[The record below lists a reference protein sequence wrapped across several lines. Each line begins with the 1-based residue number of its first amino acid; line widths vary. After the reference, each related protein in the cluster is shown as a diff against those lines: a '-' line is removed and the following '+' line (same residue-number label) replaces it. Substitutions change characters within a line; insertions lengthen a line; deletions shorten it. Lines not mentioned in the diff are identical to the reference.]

1 MCLAAPTLINMGV
14 CCIVLWSYPDNL
26 NTSQALEFL
35 QNRLK
40 LLGSTLVGNWVV
52 DCEVLQSTAAT
63 ATNTQGKSVYFIH
76 SSEYPRST
84 FTVLDPSYTCLVA
97 DNTLDSIFAHLK
109 PFYTPRKGLRIESR
123 GYRHEVKEKYVVKFA
138 SVTFSATS
146 KAVIVE
152 IENRDDS
159 TVSSAWGPLTEFT
172 KALLHTSEQI
182 QIPEHVQKS
191 LDGRYAPAD
200 SMVQYAHIFNQI
212 RKTGGK

>member
-1 MCLAAPTLINMGV
+1 MQSDWPSFSVHINIICPRLLPFEKKAV
-14 CCIVLWSYPDNL
+14 IPDYDLSFANFHSL
-26 NTSQALEFL
+26 SLHF
-35 QNRLK
+35 
-40 LLGSTLVGNWVV
+40 S
-52 DCEVLQSTAAT
+52 

-152 IENRDDS
+152 
-159 TVSSAWGPLTEFT
+159 V
-172 KALLHTSEQI
+172 
-182 QIPEHVQKS
+182 
-191 LDGRYAPAD
+191 
-200 SMVQYAHIFNQI
+200 
-212 RKTGGK
+212 

>member
-1 MCLAAPTLINMGV
+1 M
-14 CCIVLWSYPDNL
+14 PDNDL
-26 NTSQALEFL
+26 SFTNFQSLS
-35 QNRLK
+35 
-40 LLGSTLVGNWVV
+40 LLILYFS
-52 DCEVLQSTAAT
+52 

-152 IENRDDS
+152 VCMINN
-159 TVSSAWGPLTEFT
+159 SSLIISLMLIIMNNSLNT
-172 KALLHTSEQI
+172 KGHS
-182 QIPEHVQKS
+182 
-191 LDGRYAPAD
+191 R
-200 SMVQYAHIFNQI
+200 
-212 RKTGGK
+212 GKVCSHSRCPQN